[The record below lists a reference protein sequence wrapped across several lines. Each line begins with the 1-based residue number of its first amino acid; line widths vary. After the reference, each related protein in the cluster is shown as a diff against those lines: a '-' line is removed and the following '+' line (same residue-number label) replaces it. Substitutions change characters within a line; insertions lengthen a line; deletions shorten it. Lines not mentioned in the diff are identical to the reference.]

1 STEGTSMPEAFVFR
15 AVGMP
20 VKIMATYLLVYF
32 QIPLLLQ
39 KKKYIQFILSLVVSI
54 LFFTILYRFNNI
66 HIAERL
72 SDPEGIRESLG
83 QIIWEFEFTVLG
95 YFDRVYGVVFLF
107 LFIKM
112 IRDRGIEKQRIE
124 MLKQEKANAELNF
137 LKAQIHPHFLFN
149 TLNNLYAL
157 TLEKSDKA
165 PEVVAKLAEM
175 LDYILYRCQD
185 EKVPISQ
192 EITLLEHYIDLEKI
206 RYGDRLSLDFNY
218 SVDNLQTPV
227 APLILISI
235 VENAFK
241 HGVSNVVGSAM
252 VAISLKVQNG
262 TLDFRVVN
270 SKPTVAEDDPMNYRK
285 GIGVQNAQRQ
295 LDLLYPNQYE
305 WQIKEH
311 AETYE
316 VNLRL

>member
-1 STEGTSMPEAFVFR
+1 M
-15 AVGMP
+15 
-20 VKIMATYLLVYF
+20 
-32 QIPLLLQ
+32 
-39 KKKYIQFILSLVVSI
+39 
-54 LFFTILYRFNNI
+54 YRFNNI

-83 QIIWEFEFTVLG
+83 QIIGEFEFTVLG
-95 YFDRVYGVVFLF
+95 YFDRVYGIAFLF

-112 IRDRGIEKQRIE
+112 IRDRGVEKQKIE

-175 LDYILYRCQD
+175 LDYMLYRCQD
-185 EKVPISQ
+185 ERVPISQ
-192 EITLLEHYIDLEKI
+192 EIMLLEHYIDLEKI

-252 VAISLKVQNG
+252 VAISLEVLNG
-262 TLDFRVVN
+262 KLDFRVIN
-270 SKPTVAEDDPMNYRK
+270 SKPTVAEDDPMDYRK

-295 LDLLYPNQYE
+295 LDLLYPNQYA
-305 WQIKEH
+305 WQVQEH